1 MRDLV
6 QAVDDEAV
14 KEQKRETAERSA
26 FERPQALQDLKK
38 VHREDRRLGKQY
50 IQALQRD
57 QEVRLIQI
65 PLRFKVYPFAIPK
78 PYPNHSLTL
87 SSNSDG
93 SHYYLDLG
101 DCFFLIL
108 LFLANRLMSTRPCVY

>member
-38 VHREDRRLGKQY
+38 VHREERRLGKQY

-57 QEVRLIQI
+57 QEVRLIHI
-65 PLRFKVYPFAIPK
+65 PLSFKVYPFAIPK
-78 PYPNHSLTL
+78 PYPNHTLTL

-93 SHYYLDLG
+93 SHYYLGLG
-101 DCFFLIL
+101 DCFF
-108 LFLANRLMSTRPCVY
+108 S